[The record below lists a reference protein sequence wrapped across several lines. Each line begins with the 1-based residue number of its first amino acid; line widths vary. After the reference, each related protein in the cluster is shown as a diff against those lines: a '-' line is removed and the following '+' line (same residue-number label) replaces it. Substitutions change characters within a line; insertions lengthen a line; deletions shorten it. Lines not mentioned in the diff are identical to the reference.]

1 MKHVLHIRVSKG
13 KENDGIVACRRISIR
28 ERLLK
33 FLLGSPVRLT
43 VLVPGE
49 SVDEVSIS
57 EVSANLEAERTP
69 T

>member
-33 FLLGSPVRLT
+33 FLLGTPVRLT